1 MIYPEGQTV
10 RVGDII
16 WTNEG
21 INVQRVVRIMES
33 SLDLQKE
40 GLEESG
46 IYWTSDLSEFSSDI
60 IGFEAEAD
68 FEDEGIGLLTSDEL
82 LLIKCLHKICC
93 QSCLNNLEKRS
104 YACVRYPVQIE
115 EKIFEQRWFLLFY
128 AEENIDYFMFKI
140 DSLEFVKLSKYEY
153 DKIRGQFLESSS

>member
-33 SLDLQKE
+33 SLELEQE
-40 GLEESG
+40 GFEETG
-46 IYWTSDLSEFSSDI
+46 IYWTSDLSERTSYV

-68 FEDEGIGLLTSDEL
+68 FEHEGIGLVSSDEL
-82 LLIKCLHKICC
+82 LLIKCLHKLCC
-93 QSCLNNLEKRS
+93 QSCGGNLENSS
-104 YACVRYPVQIE
+104 YACVRYPIQIE
-115 EKIFEQRWFLLFY
+115 EKNFEQRWFLLFY
-128 AEENIDYFMFKI
+128 TEENENTDYFMFKK
-140 DSLEFVKLSKYEY
+140 DSLEFIKLSEY
-153 DKIRGQFLESSS
+153 DYSKIRGQITN